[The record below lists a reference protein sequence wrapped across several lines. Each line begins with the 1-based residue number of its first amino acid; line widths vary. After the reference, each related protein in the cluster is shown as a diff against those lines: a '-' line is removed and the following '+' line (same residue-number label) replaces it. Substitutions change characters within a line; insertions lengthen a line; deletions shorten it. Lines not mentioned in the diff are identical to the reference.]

1 MFCCQ
6 ILFTITARWGE
17 ILGPCF
23 SSSTKSLE
31 SWSRKRSAGACASVG
46 ILPTKSILPGE
57 FLTVSSLATSVSRWS
72 WSWMLI
78 ISSGISSSSEVSI
91 YLLRCLALALATP
104 WSACITHLPSA
115 LVSVLVWG
123 LIQLAGGSS
132 LDEPGVLFLCLNIST
147 SVSVKPVRPDL
158 NVSGILSSFSCCLF
172 WAFSKCLRICLE
184 ESVPTVSSA
193 AMSYIVFVW
202 HDKNKD

>member
-6 ILFTITARWGE
+6 RLFTITARCGE

-23 SSSTKSLE
+23 SSSAKSLE
-31 SWSRKRSAGACASVG
+31 SWSGKASAGACASVE
-46 ILPTKSILPGE
+46 ILPTKSILSGE
-57 FLTVSSLATSVSRWS
+57 FLTASSLATWVSRWS
-72 WSWMLI
+72 WPGMLI
-78 ISSGISSSSEVSI
+78 LSSEISSSSEVSI
-91 YLLRCLALALATP
+91 YLLPCSALALATP
-104 WSACITHLPSA
+104 WSSCITHLALA

-123 LIQLAGGSS
+123 LILLAGGSS

-158 NVSGILSSFSCCLF
+158 NVSAILSNFFLLHFSE
-172 WAFSKCLRICLE
+172 FSKLLRVCLE

-193 AMSYIVFVW
+193 AMFIFSLF
-202 HDKNKD
+202 D